1 MAKIKYSVI
10 ITILVMCMM
19 SAVCSKRDPKVLHS
33 SFHRAFST
41 GKNENSNSLLDTFS
55 LSWSGNFDFSKTFEG
70 TQKIFEG
77 IFTCKYQYLTN

>member
-10 ITILVMCMM
+10 ITMLVMCVM
-19 SAVCSKRDPKVLHS
+19 SAACSKRDPKALHS

-55 LSWSGNFDFSKTFEG
+55 LSWSGNFDFSNTFEG
-70 TQKIFEG
+70 IQKIFEG
-77 IFTCKYQYLTN
+77 IVTCE